1 MESIGKIAVIIPQIS
16 SNSDTEFID
25 PIHSTAVKFGYDT
38 IIISSVI
45 DYLDHHLDLSYS
57 KGQTNIF
64 DLLIHGGFDGI
75 IFAADRFCSEK
86 LRKNILDLLRRRD
99 IPCVAVNYEQPYFP
113 VISANE
119 ETQLYLSSMHLIKE
133 HNCKKYTA

>member
-38 IIISSVI
+38 IVISSVI
-45 DYLDHHLDLSYS
+45 DYLDQHLDLSYS

-64 DLLIHGGFDGI
+64 
-75 IFAADRFCSEK
+75 
-86 LRKNILDLLRRRD
+86 DLLRRRD